1 MEKILNKLKDLKNYN
16 KKNEIIKNLD
26 TIPLK

>member
-1 MEKILNKLKDLKNYN
+1 MEKILNKLKDLKNDN